1 MIIDRLIKSSHL
13 LPIQTIF
20 TLDKLVSLFV
30 KEIVRLHGVIIS
42 IVSYRDTHFTSKFWK
57 SLQNALGTQLNF
69 SIAFHQQIDG
79 HSERVIHILENIL

>member
-13 LPIQTIF
+13 LPIQTTFI
-20 TLDKLVSLFV
+20 LDKLASLFV

-69 SIAFHQQIDG
+69 STAFHQQTDG
-79 HSERVIHILENIL
+79 HSERVIHILENML